1 MVNTY
6 IHDHILPQEIGSV
19 APLRRR
25 RWGTARHSCTT
36 SAPRR
41 CQPTSTTTS
50 ARSPNHF
57 RIQVDKTKTKLN
69 IVKHFHSSGFSDRS
83 DIDMYQRSDNPT
95 PSDMYQLESPSPSQP
110 PRNRS
115 SPSFYEEL
123 TREEDTRHEVTSIRS
138 VSVRLPPK
146 PQFQFVQD
154 NQVCFIHCAKNE
166 FSNFF
171 YCGKVFSV
179 NGFASVHRGF
189 DHCTIL

>member
-1 MVNTY
+1 MQWSTHC
-6 IHDHILPQEIGSV
+6 HDHLLLQEIGSV

-25 RWGTARHSCTT
+25 RWGTARPSCTT

-41 CQPTSTTTS
+41 CQPTFTTTS
-50 ARSPNHF
+50 ARSQHHF
-57 RIQVDKTKTKLN
+57 RIQVDEIKTILY
-69 IVKHFHSSGFSDRS
+69 IGKHFLSSGFSDRS
-83 DIDMYQRSDNPT
+83 DIDMYQHSDIST
-95 PSDMYQLESPSPSQP
+95 PADMYQLESPSPSQP

-154 NQVCFIHCAKNE
+154 NQVCFIHCPKSE
-166 FSNFF
+166 FSSFF
-171 YCGKVFSV
+171 YCGMVFAV
-179 NGFASVHRGF
+179 NGFASLL
-189 DHCTIL
+189 TIVQFYD